1 MKTAKLHQLFH
12 LVCAGVILFN
22 AFSLSLLKIDLEIQR
37 DFIEKVFCINK
48 DKPKMSCHGQ
58 CFINKEMKKEAQKQE
73 EANTVTT
80 KEVVLSMAEKECLVP
95 DFSPEKPLLVK
106 EKVRKSTP
114 QLTSKDVVD
123 RLLKPP
129 IA

>member
-48 DKPKMSCHGQ
+48 DKPEMSCHGQ
-58 CFINKEMKKEAQKQE
+58 CFINKQMKKEAQKQE
-73 EANTVTT
+73 ETNTITT
-80 KEVVLSMAEKECLVP
+80 KEVVLSYAEKECLIP
-95 DFSPEKPLLVK
+95 HFSQKNPLLTSLRVLK
-106 EKVRKSTP
+106 KAP
-114 QLTSKDVVD
+114 QLTAKDKAD
-123 RLLKPP
+123 RLLRPP